1 MRGNVMGDDR
11 NLELKPRA
19 ENTRDKKAIK
29 VENFDLLQIKNH
41 FDENLN
47 SLRKHFNLADEL
59 VSKNK
64 DEDAKDIWR
73 TQIVFLES
81 ALDFYFHEITK
92 YGMNKIF
99 NNDWPQTDKYK
110 NYNLR
115 LEDVLY
121 VIKNPEET
129 SWFLEHVN
137 QMIMHETFMSYDKI
151 KTQLNLL
158 GIDINDIANRAFYA
172 KGSTEKPNDK
182 LRNSINRLF
191 ERRNQIV
198 HQSDRDHFDGTKN
211 DIQKEYVENAIDI
224 IQKIVNAINGYIEDK
239 EVN

>member
-1 MRGNVMGDDR
+1 M
-11 NLELKPRA
+11 
-19 ENTRDKKAIK
+19 
-29 VENFDLLQIKNH
+29 
-41 FDENLN
+41 
-47 SLRKHFNLADEL
+47 ADEL

-64 DEDAKDIWR
+64 NEDAKDIWR

-92 YGMNKIF
+92 YGMDKIF

-137 QMIMHETFMSYDKI
+137 QMI
-151 KTQLNLL
+151 
-158 GIDINDIANRAFYA
+158 
-172 KGSTEKPNDK
+172 
-182 LRNSINRLF
+182 NSLF
-191 ERRNQIV
+191 KRRNQIV

-224 IQKIVNAINGYIEDK
+224 IQKIVNAINAYIEEK
-239 EVN
+239 EFN

>member
-1 MRGNVMGDDR
+1 MLTFQKSLMRGDVMGDDR

-47 SLRKHFNLADEL
+47 SLKKHFNLADEL

-64 DEDAKDIWR
+64 NEDAKDIWR

-137 QMIMHETFMSYDKI
+137 QMI
-151 KTQLNLL
+151 
-158 GIDINDIANRAFYA
+158 
-172 KGSTEKPNDK
+172 
-182 LRNSINRLF
+182 NSLF
-191 ERRNQIV
+191 KRRNQIV

-224 IQKIVNAINGYIEDK
+224 IQKIVNAINGYIEEK
-239 EVN
+239 EFN